1 MRFYDLI
8 FLAFSTLVRY
18 PLRTLMLLIATS
30 IGVMAV
36 ILLTAVGEGAR
47 DYITGEFRDMGTNL
61 LIVIPGKNET
71 SGGGSP
77 VDLAGVAPRDL
88 TVEDAISLRQIE
100 AIKNIAPIV
109 IGETPAQFNG
119 LERSVP
125 IIGTTP
131 SFLAVRKW
139 EMATG
144 NFLPGVTLDR
154 SPPVC
159 VIGKEV
165 ESELFGKNKAIGQW
179 LRVGDRRCRV
189 TGIIGTE
196 GRAVGIDAQKVVV
209 MPVSLATALFNRPSL
224 FRIGIEARNTWEME
238 QIKKDI
244 IRIIKKR
251 HQGKEDITV
260 IRQDSVMKSFDNIF
274 DVLTMALGSIASISL
289 FVAGILIMNVMLVAV
304 SQRQAEI
311 GLLKA
316 IGAKNNQINH
326 LFITEAIILSGSGAL
341 LGLVLGHTVTQILKV
356 AFPTFNFLPPLWAS
370 FVSLLVALISGV
382 VFGLLPA
389 RRAAKLDPVIALSGN
404 K

>member
-244 IRIIKKR
+244 IKIIKKR

-274 DVLTMALGSIASISL
+274 NVLTMALGSIASISL

-316 IGAKNNQINH
+316 IGAKNNQINS

-341 LGLVLGHTVTQILKV
+341 LGLVLGHTVTQVLKV

-370 FVSLLVALISGV
+370 FVSLLVALVSGV

>member
-1 MRFYDLI
+1 MRFYDII

-274 DVLTMALGSIASISL
+274 NVLTMALGSIASISL

>member
-1 MRFYDLI
+1 MRLYDLI

-209 MPVSLATALFNRPSL
+209 MRVSLATALFNRPSV

-274 DVLTMALGSIASISL
+274 NVLTMALGSIASISL

-316 IGAKNNQINH
+316 IGARNNQINS

-341 LGLVLGHTVTQILKV
+341 LGLVLGHTVTQVLKV

-370 FVSLLVALISGV
+370 FVSLFVALVSGV

>member
-1 MRFYDLI
+1 MRFYDII

-224 FRIGIEARNTWEME
+224 FRIAIEARNTWEME

-274 DVLTMALGSIASISL
+274 NVLTMALGSIASISL

>member
-125 IIGTTP
+125 IIGTTL

-224 FRIGIEARNTWEME
+224 FRIAIEARNTWEME

-244 IRIIKKR
+244 IRIIKRR

-274 DVLTMALGSIASISL
+274 NVLTMALGSIASISL

-316 IGAKNNQINH
+316 IGAKNNQINQ

>member
-144 NFLPGVTLDR
+144 NFLPGVSLDR

-274 DVLTMALGSIASISL
+274 NVLTMALGSIASISL

-316 IGAKNNQINH
+316 IGARNNQINY

-341 LGLVLGHTVTQILKV
+341 LGLVLGHTVTQVLKV

-370 FVSLLVALISGV
+370 FVSLFVALVSGV

>member
-47 DYITGEFRDMGTNL
+47 DYITGQFKGMGTNL
-61 LIVIPGKNET
+61 LFVVPGKNET
-71 SGGGSP
+71 SGGSSP
-77 VDLAGVAPRDL
+77 IDFAGVAPRDL
-88 TVEDAISLRQIE
+88 TVEDAISLRRIE
-100 AIKNIAPIV
+100 GVKNIAPIV

-131 SFLAVRKW
+131 SFLAVRNW
-139 EMATG
+139 EMEAG

-165 ESELFGKNKAIGQW
+165 ESELFGKNNAIGQW

-196 GRAVGIDAQKVVV
+196 GRAIGIDTQKIVV

-224 FRIGIEARNTWEME
+224 FRIAVQASNTWEMD

-260 IRQDSVMKSFDNIF
+260 IRQDAVMQSFDNIF
-274 DVLTMALGSIASISL
+274 NVLTMALGSIASISL

-304 SQRQAEI
+304 SQRQSEI

-316 IGAKNNQINH
+316 IGAKNKQISY
-326 LFITEAIILSGSGAL
+326 LFMTEAIILSGTGAI
-341 LGLVLGHTVTQILKV
+341 LGLVFGHTITQVLKL

-370 FVSLLVALISGV
+370 FVSIIVALVSGV

-389 RRAAKLDPVIALSGN
+389 RRASKLDPVIALSGN

>member
-1 MRFYDLI
+1 MRFYDLL
-8 FLAFSTLVRY
+8 FLAFSTLIRY

-47 DYITGEFRDMGTNL
+47 DYITGEFKDMGTNL
-61 LIVIPGKNET
+61 LIVLPGKNET

-77 VDLAGVAPRDL
+77 ADLAGVAPRDL

-100 AIKNIAPIV
+100 AINRIAPIV
-109 IGETPAQFNG
+109 VGETPAQFNG

-139 EMATG
+139 EMESG

-165 ESELFGKNKAIGQW
+165 ESELFGKNNAIGQW

-189 TGIIGTE
+189 TGVIATE
-196 GRAVGIDAQKVVV
+196 GRAIGIDVQKIVV

-224 FRIGIEARNTWEME
+224 FRIIAEARNTWEMD

-260 IRQDSVMKSFDNIF
+260 IRQDAVMQSFDNIF
-274 DVLTMALGSIASISL
+274 NVLTMALGSIASISL

-304 SQRQAEI
+304 SQRQSEI

-316 IGAKNNQINH
+316 IGAKNKQIIY
-326 LFITEAIILSGSGAL
+326 LFITEAIILSGSGAI
-341 LGLVLGHTVTQILKV
+341 LGLILGHTTTQLLKL
-356 AFPTFNFLPPLWAS
+356 AFPTFNFLPPPWAS
-370 FVSLLVALISGV
+370 FVSLIVALVSGI

-389 RRAAKLDPVIALSGN
+389 RRASKLDPVIALSGN

>member
-1 MRFYDLI
+1 
-8 FLAFSTLVRY
+8 
-18 PLRTLMLLIATS
+18 MLLIATS

-77 VDLAGVAPRDL
+77 IDLAGVAPRDL

-119 LERSVP
+119 LERTVP

-224 FRIGIEARNTWEME
+224 FRIAIEARNTWEME

-244 IRIIKKR
+244 IKIIKKR

-274 DVLTMALGSIASISL
+274 NVLTMALGSIASISL

>member
-1 MRFYDLI
+1 
-8 FLAFSTLVRY
+8 
-18 PLRTLMLLIATS
+18 
-30 IGVMAV
+30 MAV

-224 FRIGIEARNTWEME
+224 FRIAIEARNTWEME

-274 DVLTMALGSIASISL
+274 NVLTMALGSIASISL

-370 FVSLLVALISGV
+370 FVSLLVALIAGV

>member
-1 MRFYDLI
+1 
-8 FLAFSTLVRY
+8 
-18 PLRTLMLLIATS
+18 MLLIATS

-274 DVLTMALGSIASISL
+274 NVLTMALGSIASISL

-316 IGAKNNQINH
+316 IGARNNQINS

-341 LGLVLGHTVTQILKV
+341 LGLVLGHTVTQVLKV

-370 FVSLLVALISGV
+370 FVSLFVALVSGV

>member
-61 LIVIPGKNET
+61 LIVMPGKNET

-274 DVLTMALGSIASISL
+274 NVLTMALGSIASISL

-316 IGAKNNQINH
+316 IGARNNQINY

-341 LGLVLGHTVTQILKV
+341 LGLVLGHTVTQVLKV

-370 FVSLLVALISGV
+370 FVSLFVALVSGV